1 MTTSDYTPPTK
12 RVAAGA
18 LFLNETGEIL
28 LVNPTYKPQWEI
40 PGGLVEENEPPRE
53 GCIREVREEIGLAI
67 EPHRLLSLDY
77 RPAPRGG
84 HRPDMLRFVF
94 WGGRLTEE
102 QIAAIRLDTKELSEL
117 CCCTLA
123 EAQQRLSPSLGEVV
137 AACLELLESERTQYV
152 EFVR

>member
-18 LFLNETGEIL
+18 LFLNEAGEIL

-53 GCIREVREEIGLAI
+53 GCIREVREEIGLSI

-77 RPAPRGG
+77 RPAPHGG
-84 HRPDMLRFVF
+84 HCPDMLRFVF
-94 WGGRLTEE
+94 WGGRLSLSLIHISEPT
-102 QIAAIRLDTKELSEL
+102 RLKTRS
-117 CCCTLA
+117 
-123 EAQQRLSPSLGEVV
+123 RMPSS
-137 AACLELLESERTQYV
+137 A
-152 EFVR
+152 